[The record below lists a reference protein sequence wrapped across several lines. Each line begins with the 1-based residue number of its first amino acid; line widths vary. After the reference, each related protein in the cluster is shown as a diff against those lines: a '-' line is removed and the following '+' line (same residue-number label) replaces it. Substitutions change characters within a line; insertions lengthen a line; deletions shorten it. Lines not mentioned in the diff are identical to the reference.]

1 MLCPYRG
8 LPCTIREMAD
18 GTGLGTRIRARRKAL
33 GLTLTE
39 VAERAGLSNQYVSN
53 LENGHRSPSLAALR
67 SIATALGQSVTDLLG
82 QDADAAHVDLL
93 ATALAD
99 APQSLLTFTRS
110 DHFRNAVG
118 RLADECGIDPED
130 LHTRLTIGMAIAP
143 RHHHSTPTDHDW
155 RRLLD
160 AYTLI
165 LRDG

>member
-1 MLCPYRG
+1 
-8 LPCTIREMAD
+8 MAG

-39 VAERAGLSNQYVSN
+39 VAERAGLSQQYVSN
-53 LENGHRSPSLAALR
+53 LEKGHRNPSLAALR
-67 SIATALGQSVTDLLG
+67 SIATALRQTMTDLIG
-82 QDADAAHVDLL
+82 QDTDTMNVDLL

-110 DHFRNAVG
+110 EHFRNAVH
-118 RLADECGIDPED
+118 RLANEHRIDPDD

-143 RHHHSTPTDHDW
+143 RHPGDTPTDHDW

>member
-1 MLCPYRG
+1 
-8 LPCTIREMAD
+8 MAD
-18 GTGLGTRIRARRKAL
+18 GTGLGTRIRARRTAL
-33 GLTLTE
+33 GLTLAE
-39 VAERAGLSNQYVSN
+39 VAERAGLSNQYMSN

-67 SIATALGQSVTDLLG
+67 AIAAALGQTVADLLG
-82 QDADAAHVDLL
+82 DGADTMNVDLL

-110 DHFRNAVG
+110 EHFRDAVH
-118 RLADECGIDPED
+118 RLADEHQIDPQD

-143 RHHHSTPTDHDW
+143 RHSGDMPTDHDW